1 MSATTEDFVDLANRL
16 ADASR
21 PILRSYYRRKLDVD
35 IKSDA
40 SPVTQAD
47 REAEA
52 AIRKLIAA
60 RFPEHGIF
68 GEEFGKERADAEYV
82 WVLDPLDGTRA
93 FVTGRPTFGTLIALI
108 RNGQPLLGVIDMPV
122 LNDRW
127 VGVMGRPTTLN
138 GEKVTARPCPALN
151 KAYLSASIPLMFD
164 TAEKRARF
172 DAVSAKALSTTF
184 GGDCYQYGMVATG
197 FLDVVIECSLVEYDY
212 LALTPILE
220 GAGGRITDWQGNG
233 LKLGSDDK
241 VIATGDARVHAEAL
255 EILQG

>member
-1 MSATTEDFVDLANRL
+1 MGGQIESFISLANRL

-21 PILRSYYRRKLDVD
+21 PILRSYYRRKLDID

-122 LNDRW
+122 LGDRW
-127 VGVMGRPTTLN
+127 VGVVGRPTTLN
-138 GEKVTARPCPALN
+138 GEKVQARACPGLAQ
-151 KAYLSASIPLMFD
+151 AYLSASIPLMFD
-164 TAEKRARF
+164 TPEKKAKF

-184 GGDCYQYGMVATG
+184 GGDCYLYGMVATG
-197 FLDVVIECSLVEYDY
+197 FLDLVIECSLVEYDY
-212 LALTPILE
+212 LALTPIVE
-220 GAGGRITDWQGNG
+220 GAGGRITDWRGNP
-233 LKLGSDDK
+233 LRLGSDDR
-241 VIATGDARVHAEAL
+241 VIASGDARVHDEAL
-255 EILQG
+255 KILGA

>member
-1 MSATTEDFVDLANRL
+1 MSATVEDFVDLANRL

-21 PILRSYYRRKLDVD
+21 PILRSYYRRKLEID

-127 VGVMGRPTTLN
+127 IGVRGRPTTLN
-138 GEKVTARPCPALN
+138 GEKVTARACPALN
-151 KAYLSASIPLMFD
+151 AS
-164 TAEKRARF
+164 
-172 DAVSAKALSTTF
+172 
-184 GGDCYQYGMVATG
+184 
-197 FLDVVIECSLVEYDY
+197 
-212 LALTPILE
+212 
-220 GAGGRITDWQGNG
+220 GR
-233 LKLGSDDK
+233 
-241 VIATGDARVHAEAL
+241 VP
-255 EILQG
+255 